1 MKRPLA
7 CEKRKFGLVP
17 VHAAAHSAAKGES
30 RVSDKPKKSYDELRS
45 ARWFAPD
52 DLRSM
57 GHRSRARQM
66 GLSDEDWAG
75 KPVIAIINTWSD
87 LSPCHHHL
95 RDRAE
100 WVKRGI
106 LQAGGMPAELP
117 VHDFSEQF
125 LKPTSML
132 YRNMGAM
139 EVEETLRSHPVDGAV
154 LLGGCDKSTPALI
167 MGAISMGIPFIFMP
181 AGAMLRGN
189 YAGQKLGSGTDV
201 WKYWDERRAG
211 TIGKTEWDGVE
222 SGIARSYGTCMTM
235 GTASTMMSIA
245 EGFGLTL
252 PGASS
257 IPAPDAAHKR
267 MAAACGRRAVDM
279 VWEDLTPDKI
289 ITRAATRNATAVAMA
304 TGCSTNAIIHLIA
317 MARRAGIEWGLD
329 DLDTVGREVPVLAN
343 LRPSGTEYLMED
355 FFYAGGL
362 PALMKELGDQ
372 LDLSATTVTG
382 KTMGDGIENAVN
394 YNDDVIRP
402 LSNPVYHEGSL
413 AVLRGNLAPDGAVIK
428 PAACDPKFH
437 THSGPAIVADSYDD
451 LKKIINDENYP
462 MTPEHVLVL
471 RNAGPQGGP
480 GMPEWGMIPMP
491 KALLK
496 DGHRD
501 MVRLSD
507 ARMSGTSY
515 GACILHVAPEAFIGG
530 PLALIETG
538 DIITLDVPGR
548 VLSVNLTEAE
558 MEARRANWVAPEP
571 RYERGYGY
579 MFSKHVEQADKG
591 CDFDFLKTEFG
602 APVSEPEIN

>member
-1 MKRPLA
+1 MTK
-7 CEKRKFGLVP
+7 
-17 VHAAAHSAAKGES
+17 
-30 RVSDKPKKSYDELRS
+30 KPEELRS
-45 ARWFAPD
+45 ARWFEPD

-57 GHRSRARQM
+57 GHRSRAMQM
-66 GLSDEDWAG
+66 GLTSEDWTG

-106 LQAGGMPAELP
+106 LQAGGMPVEMP
-117 VHDFSEQF
+117 VHSFSEQF

-132 YRNMGAM
+132 YRNLGAM
-139 EVEETLRSHPVDGAV
+139 EVEETLRAHPIDGAV
-154 LLGGCDKSTPALI
+154 LMGGCDKSTPALV
-167 MGAISMGIPFIFMP
+167 MGAVSMGLPFIFMP

-211 TIGKTEWDGVE
+211 NIGKEQWEGVQG
-222 SGIARSYGTCMTM
+222 GIARSYGTCMTM

-257 IPAPDAAHKR
+257 IPAPDAEHKR
-267 MAAACGRRAVDM
+267 MAAACGRRAVEM

-289 ITRAATRNATAVAMA
+289 INSVSTRNASIVAMA

-317 MARRAGIEWGLD
+317 MARRAGVDWGLD
-329 DLDTVGREVPVLAN
+329 DLDQVGHEVPVLGN
-343 LRPSGTEYLMED
+343 IRPSGAEYLMED

-362 PALMKELGDQ
+362 PALMQELGDK
-372 LDLSATTVTG
+372 LDLSVITVTG
-382 KTMGDGIENAVN
+382 KTLGDCIKGAVN
-394 YNDDVIRP
+394 YNKDVIRP

-428 PAACDPKFH
+428 PAAMDPKFH
-437 THSGPAIVADSYDD
+437 VHSGPAIVADSYSEM
-451 LKKIINDENYP
+451 KIIINDPDYP
-462 MTPEHVLVL
+462 MNSNHVLVL

-491 KALLK
+491 QALLK

-515 GACILHVAPEAFIGG
+515 GACVLHVAPEAFIGG
-530 PLALIETG
+530 PLALIQNG
-538 DIITLDVPGR
+538 DIIEIDIPNR
-548 VLSVNLTEAE
+548 SISVKISDEE
-558 MEARRANWVAPEP
+558 MAVRRAAWITPEP
-571 RYERGYGY
+571 RYERGYGQ
-579 MFSKHVEQADKG
+579 MFARHVEQADKG
-591 CDFDFLKTEFG
+591 CDFDFLTTEFG
-602 APVSEPEIN
+602 VPVPEPEIN

>member
-1 MKRPLA
+1 MTK
-7 CEKRKFGLVP
+7 
-17 VHAAAHSAAKGES
+17 
-30 RVSDKPKKSYDELRS
+30 KPEDLRS
-45 ARWFAPD
+45 ARWFEPD

-57 GHRSRARQM
+57 GHRSRAMQM
-66 GLSDEDWAG
+66 GLTSEDWTG

-106 LQAGGMPAELP
+106 LQAGGMPVEMP
-117 VHDFSEQF
+117 VHSFSEQF

-132 YRNMGAM
+132 YRNLGAM
-139 EVEETLRSHPVDGAV
+139 EVEETLRAHPIDGAV
-154 LLGGCDKSTPALI
+154 LMGGCDKSTPALV
-167 MGAISMGIPFIFMP
+167 MGAVSMGLPFIFMP

-211 TIGKTEWDGVE
+211 NIGKEQWEGVQG
-222 SGIARSYGTCMTM
+222 GIARSYGTCMTM

-257 IPAPDAAHKR
+257 IPAPDAEHKR
-267 MAAACGRRAVDM
+267 MAAACGRRAVEM

-289 ITRAATRNATAVAMA
+289 INPVSTRNASIVAMA

-317 MARRAGIEWGLD
+317 MARRAGVDWGLD
-329 DLDTVGREVPVLAN
+329 DLDQVGHEVPVLGN
-343 LRPSGTEYLMED
+343 IRPSGAEYLMED

-362 PALMKELGDQ
+362 PALMQELGDK
-372 LDLSATTVTG
+372 LDLSVITVTG
-382 KTMGDGIENAVN
+382 KTLGDCIKGAVN
-394 YNDDVIRP
+394 YNKDVIRP

-428 PAACDPKFH
+428 PAAMDPKFH
-437 THSGPAIVADSYDD
+437 VHSGPAIVADSYSEM
-451 LKKIINDENYP
+451 KTIINDPDYP
-462 MTPEHVLVL
+462 MNPNHVLVL

-491 KALLK
+491 QALLK

-515 GACILHVAPEAFIGG
+515 GACVLHVAPEAFIGG
-530 PLALIETG
+530 PLALIQNG
-538 DIITLDVPGR
+538 DIIEIDIPNR
-548 VLSVNLTEAE
+548 SISVKISDEE
-558 MEARRANWVAPEP
+558 MAVRRAAWITPEP
-571 RYERGYGY
+571 RYERGYGQ
-579 MFSKHVEQADKG
+579 MFARHVEQADKG
-591 CDFDFLKTEFG
+591 CDFDFLTTEFG
-602 APVSEPEIN
+602 VPVPEPEIN

>member
-1 MKRPLA
+1 MTK
-7 CEKRKFGLVP
+7 
-17 VHAAAHSAAKGES
+17 
-30 RVSDKPKKSYDELRS
+30 KPEDLRS
-45 ARWFAPD
+45 ARWFEPD

-57 GHRSRARQM
+57 GHRSRAMQM
-66 GLSDEDWAG
+66 GLTSEDWTG

-106 LQAGGMPAELP
+106 LQAGGMPVEMP
-117 VHDFSEQF
+117 VHSFSEQF

-132 YRNMGAM
+132 YRNLGAM
-139 EVEETLRSHPVDGAV
+139 EVEETLRAHPIDGAV
-154 LLGGCDKSTPALI
+154 LMGGCDKSTPALV
-167 MGAISMGIPFIFMP
+167 MGAVSMGLPFIFMP

-211 TIGKTEWDGVE
+211 NIGKEQWEGVQG
-222 SGIARSYGTCMTM
+222 GIARSYGTCLTM
-235 GTASTMMSIA
+235 GTASTMMLIA

-252 PGASS
+252 FGVSS
-257 IPAPDAAHKR
+257 IPVPDAEHKR
-267 MAAACGRRAVDM
+267 MAAACGRRAVEM

-289 ITRAATRNATAVAMA
+289 INPVSTRNASIIAMA

-317 MARRAGIEWGLD
+317 MARRAGVDWGLD
-329 DLDTVGREVPVLAN
+329 DLDQVGHEVPVLGN
-343 LRPSGTEYLMED
+343 IRPSGAEYLMED

-362 PALMKELGDQ
+362 PALMQELGDK
-372 LDLSATTVTG
+372 LDLSVITVTG
-382 KTMGDGIENAVN
+382 KTLGDCIKGAVN
-394 YNDDVIRP
+394 YNKDVIRP

-428 PAACDPKFH
+428 PAAMDPKFH
-437 THSGPAIVADSYDD
+437 VHSGQAIVADSYSEM
-451 LKKIINDENYP
+451 KIIINDPDYP
-462 MTPEHVLVL
+462 MNPNHVLVL

-491 KALLK
+491 QALLK

-515 GACILHVAPEAFIGG
+515 GACVLHVAPEAFIGG
-530 PLALIETG
+530 PLALIQNG
-538 DIITLDVPGR
+538 DIIEIDIPNR
-548 VLSVNLTEAE
+548 SISVKISDEE
-558 MEARRANWVAPEP
+558 MAVRRAAWITPEP
-571 RYERGYGY
+571 RYERGYGQ
-579 MFSKHVEQADKG
+579 MFARHVEQADKG
-591 CDFDFLKTEFG
+591 CDFDFLTTEFG
-602 APVSEPEIN
+602 VPVPEPEIN

>member
-1 MKRPLA
+1 MT
-7 CEKRKFGLVP
+7 RKTP
-17 VHAAAHSAAKGES
+17 E
-30 RVSDKPKKSYDELRS
+30 DLRS

-57 GHRSRARQM
+57 GHRSRAMQM
-66 GLSDEDWAG
+66 GWSADDWEG
-75 KPVIAIINTWSD
+75 KPVIAVINTWSD

-100 WVKRGI
+100 WVKRGV
-106 LQAGGMPAELP
+106 LKAGGTPVEMP
-117 VHDFSEQF
+117 VHSFSEQF

-132 YRNMGAM
+132 YRNMGAL
-139 EVEETLRSHPVDGAV
+139 EVEETLRSHPIDGAV

-167 MGAISMGIPFIFMP
+167 MGAVSAGLPFIFMP

-211 TIGKTEWDGVE
+211 NITKEQWDGVQG
-222 SGIARSYGTCMTM
+222 GIARSYGTCMTM

-245 EGFGLTL
+245 DGWGLTL

-257 IPAPDAAHKR
+257 IPAPDAGHKR
-267 MAAACGRRAVDM
+267 MAAACGARAVDM
-279 VWEDLTPDKI
+279 VWEDMTPDKI
-289 ITRAATRNATAVAMA
+289 MTWESTRNAVTVAMA

-317 MARRAGIEWGLD
+317 MARRAGVDLTLD
-329 DLDTVGREVPVLAN
+329 HLDKIGHTTPVLAN
-343 LRPSGTEYLMED
+343 IRPSGKEYLMED

-362 PALMKELGDQ
+362 PALMKELGDK
-372 LDLSATTVTG
+372 LDLSVMTVNG
-382 KTMGDGIENAVN
+382 KTMGDNIAEAVN

-413 AVLRGNLAPDGAVIK
+413 AVLKGNLAPDGAVIK
-428 PAACDPKFH
+428 PAAMDPKFQ
-437 THSGPAIVADSYDD
+437 THKGPAIVADSYAE
-451 LKKIINDENYP
+451 LKTIINDEDYP
-462 MTPEHVLVL
+462 MTPDHVLVL
-471 RNAGPQGGP
+471 RNAGPLGGP

-496 DGHRD
+496 QGHRD

-530 PLALIETG
+530 PLALIQTG
-538 DIITLDVPGR
+538 DLIEMDIPNRSLN
-548 VLSVNLTEAE
+548 VLISEEE
-558 MEARRANWVAPEP
+558 MATRRSNWKAPAP
-571 RYERGYGY
+571 RYQRGYGK
-579 MFSKHVEQADKG
+579 MFSQHVEQADKG
-591 CDFDFLKTEFG
+591 CDFDFLRTDFG
-602 APVSEPEIN
+602 DPVPEPEIN

>member
-1 MKRPLA
+1 MTK
-7 CEKRKFGLVP
+7 
-17 VHAAAHSAAKGES
+17 
-30 RVSDKPKKSYDELRS
+30 KPEDLRS
-45 ARWFAPD
+45 ARWFEPD

-57 GHRSRARQM
+57 GHRSRAMQM
-66 GLSDEDWAG
+66 GLTSEDWTG

-106 LQAGGMPAELP
+106 LQAGGMPVEMP
-117 VHDFSEQF
+117 VHSFSEQF

-132 YRNMGAM
+132 YRNLGAM
-139 EVEETLRSHPVDGAV
+139 EVEETLRAHPIDGAV
-154 LLGGCDKSTPALI
+154 LMGGCDKSTPALV
-167 MGAISMGIPFIFMP
+167 MGAVSMGLPFIFMP

-211 TIGKTEWDGVE
+211 NIGKEQWEGVQ

-257 IPAPDAAHKR
+257 IPAPDAEHKR
-267 MAAACGRRAVDM
+267 MAAACGRRAVEM

-289 ITRAATRNATAVAMA
+289 INSVSTRNASIVAMA

-317 MARRAGIEWGLD
+317 MARRAGVDWGLD
-329 DLDTVGREVPVLAN
+329 DLDQVGHEVPVLGN
-343 LRPSGTEYLMED
+343 IRPSGAEYLMED

-362 PALMKELGDQ
+362 PALMQELGDK
-372 LDLSATTVTG
+372 LDLSVITVTG
-382 KTMGDGIENAVN
+382 KTLGDCIKGAVN
-394 YNDDVIRP
+394 YNKDVIRP

-428 PAACDPKFH
+428 PAAMDPKFH
-437 THSGPAIVADSYDD
+437 VHSGPAIVADSYSEM
-451 LKKIINDENYP
+451 KIIINDPDYP
-462 MTPEHVLVL
+462 MNSNHVLVL

-491 KALLK
+491 QALLK

-515 GACILHVAPEAFIGG
+515 GACVLHVAPEAFIGG
-530 PLALIETG
+530 PLALIQNG
-538 DIITLDVPGR
+538 DIIEIDIPNR
-548 VLSVNLTEAE
+548 SISVKISDEE
-558 MEARRANWVAPEP
+558 MAVRRAAWITPEP
-571 RYERGYGY
+571 RYERGYGQ
-579 MFSKHVEQADKG
+579 MFARHVEQADKG
-591 CDFDFLKTEFG
+591 CDFDFLTTEFG
-602 APVSEPEIN
+602 VPVPEPEIN

>member
-1 MKRPLA
+1 MTKT
-7 CEKRKFGLVP
+7 K
-17 VHAAAHSAAKGES
+17 
-30 RVSDKPKKSYDELRS
+30 KPEDLRS

-57 GHRSRARQM
+57 GHRSRAMQM
-66 GLSDEDWAG
+66 GWTSDDWEG
-75 KPVIAIINTWSD
+75 KPVIAVINTWSD

-106 LQAGGMPAELP
+106 LQAGGTPVEMP
-117 VHDFSEQF
+117 VHSFSEQF

-132 YRNMGAM
+132 YRNMGAL
-139 EVEETLRSHPVDGAV
+139 EVEETLRAHPIDGAV
-154 LLGGCDKSTPALI
+154 LMGGCDKSTPALV
-167 MGAISMGIPFIFMP
+167 MGAVSMGLPFIFMP

-189 YAGQKLGSGTDV
+189 YAGEKLGSGTDV

-211 TIGKTEWDGVE
+211 TITKDQWDGVQG
-222 SGIARSYGTCMTM
+222 GIARSYGTCMTM

-257 IPAPDAAHKR
+257 IPAPDAGHKR
-267 MAAACGRRAVDM
+267 MAAACGRRAVEM
-279 VWEDLTPDKI
+279 VWEDLTPDRI
-289 ITRAATRNATAVAMA
+289 ITWESTRNAVTVAMA

-317 MARRAGIEWGLD
+317 MARRAGVPLTLEHLD
-329 DLDTVGREVPVLAN
+329 EIGHTTPVLAN
-343 LRPSGTEYLMED
+343 SRPTGTEDLMED

-362 PALMKELGDQ
+362 PALMKELGDK
-372 LDLSATTVTG
+372 LDLTVTTVTG
-382 KTMGDGIENAVN
+382 KPLGETIAHAVN

-413 AVLRGNLAPDGAVIK
+413 AVLKGNLAPDGAVIK
-428 PAACDPKFH
+428 PAAMDPKFQ
-437 THSGPAIVADSYDD
+437 THKGPAIVADSYAE
-451 LKKIINDENYP
+451 LKTIINDENYP
-462 MTPEHVLVL
+462 MTPDHVLVL

-515 GACILHVAPEAFIGG
+515 GACVLHVAPEAFIGG

-538 DIITLDVPGR
+538 DIIELDIPNRSLNVA
-548 VLSVNLTEAE
+548 LSAAE
-558 MEARRANWVAPEP
+558 LDARRAKWTAPAP
-571 RYERGYGY
+571 RYERGYGK
-579 MFSKHVEQADKG
+579 MFSSHVEQADKG
-591 CDFDFLKTEFG
+591 CDFDFLRTDFG
-602 APVSEPEIN
+602 APVPEPEIN